1 MNSENLLILVIIFFL
16 LGCRVTCGNMKER
29 FDTSVCVGDMGCA
42 QNTIDN
48 CYKNGF
54 SSLANKARC
63 KCGLKGGK
71 KCANAKNNSNFVGFA
86 APVCPPCPACN
97 SCCPNIGYATPRIS
111 SSSGGSKPLHQIW
124 AESQG
129 NAPLNIPVTQQPSNQ
144 VYRRVTVTQPII
156 RTNPSIYASNAGS
169 YQVARLSGNA
179 FGPTVQ
185 ATDCSLSAPAVCYNP
200 DCCATSKCEGVK
212 VPTMGVACTR

>member
-29 FDTSVCVGDMGCA
+29 FDTSLCVRDMGCA

-71 KCANAKNNSNFVGFA
+71 KCANVKYNPNFA

-124 AESQG
+124 AESQ
-129 NAPLNIPVTQQPSNQ
+129 QPSNQ
-144 VYRRVTVTQPII
+144 VYRRVTVNQPII
-156 RTNPSIYASNAGS
+156 RTNPSVYASNAGS
-169 YQVARLSGNA
+169 FQAARLSGNA

-185 ATDCSLSAPAVCYNP
+185 ATDCSLDAPAVCYNP
-200 DCCATSKCEGVK
+200 DCCATSKCTGVK
-212 VPTMGVACTR
+212 VPTMAVACTR